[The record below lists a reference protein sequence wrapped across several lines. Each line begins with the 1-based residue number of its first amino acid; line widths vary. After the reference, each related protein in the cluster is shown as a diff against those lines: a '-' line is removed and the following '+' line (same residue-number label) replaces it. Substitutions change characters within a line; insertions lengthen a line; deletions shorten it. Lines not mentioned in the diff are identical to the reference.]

1 MIKKLFF
8 TAALLVPGLAYGAD
22 PSANLPIQIVPAAA
36 VPAAAQAAGFN
47 TLIINDNFQDPS
59 FANPA
64 TWYDC
69 AGASSPL
76 YWRAWVGFG
85 TNIDG
90 PCSAITQATDPLTG
104 QSALRIHW
112 QDSYFS
118 GLGSGH
124 AFGTMI
130 QTAADNGVGRLVP
143 PGFYIEVVARTDLLN
158 VSGSMDL
165 WSLTPTAG
173 DYEIDGLEEFGSAG
187 SMQSNIHNPWAS
199 GGAFNNCARCVSCPP
214 QGCGFDLTQYH
225 TYAWRQTSGGTDKVF
240 CAYYDGVL
248 AGCQTI
254 MPNSTQLAGF
264 PMLHQVG
271 SYATNGGRPIGNGNT
286 GKNTWIKSVKV
297 WSCAGLNSGAQC
309 NSSSNNP

>member
-85 TNIDG
+85 TNFDA
-90 PCSAITQATDPLTG
+90 PCNAVSQATDPLIG
-104 QSALRIHW
+104 QPALRAHW
-112 QDSYFS
+112 QDSYYNSVPVTTLQTTDSS
-118 GLGSGH
+118 GNGR
-124 AFGTMI
+124 
-130 QTAADNGVGRLVP
+130 QTP
-143 PGFYIEVVARTDLLN
+143 PGFYLEVVARTDLATG
-158 VSGSMDL
+158 GSPKAWMDL
-165 WSLTPTAG
+165 WSYTTNG
-173 DYEIDGLEEFGSAG
+173 SSYEIDGFEESGRGGTFA
-187 SMQSNIHNPWAS
+187 IHNNENPPGSCANPGAS
-199 GGAFNNCARCVSCPP
+199 PPCAPASVDVS
-214 QGCGFDLTQYH
+214 QYH
-225 TYAWRQTSGGTDKVF
+225 TYAWRQTSAGTDIVF
-240 CAYYDGVL
+240 CAYIDGTPYGCNSIRPTSAEL
-248 AGCQTI
+248 ASGPGHT
-254 MPNSTQLAGF
+254 MV
-264 PMLHQVG
+264 HQFG
-271 SYATNGGRPIGNGNT
+271 IDATSNPLGNGNT

-297 WSCAGLNSGAQC
+297 WSCAAVNSGALC
-309 NSSSNNP
+309 RSSSNNP